1 MRNRKKQAFL
11 ISSVIVLALWL
22 PSCRSGRMHQNTS
35 QVDSMGIV
43 TKPHE
48 KKVSFRLYEPKI
60 NTANMKVTV
69 RMNADGRNLSS
80 PATMKIKKDSLI
92 QICIN
97 PVMGIEAVR
106 MEITPKNVVIVNK
119 IQGKFYQT
127 DLSYL
132 SKTFGVTMEFQDLQA
147 LLLNRLFLI
156 GERATTSAECLK
168 HLAAKDLDMGVQL
181 VAAANEAG
189 YAHQFDVDKSGSI
202 TKAQVNYRNVKMKCL
217 YSDFSEK
224 GGVKFPYV
232 INVNAERGKS
242 TGFLDITVKTAEF
255 NKPVKFNVTQKQKYS
270 RVDSPNDLF
279 NF

>member
-156 GERATTSAECLK
+156 GERSTTSAECLK
-168 HLAAKDLDMGVQL
+168 HLAAKDLDMGV
-181 VAAANEAG
+181 
-189 YAHQFDVDKSGSI
+189 
-202 TKAQVNYRNVKMKCL
+202 
-217 YSDFSEK
+217 
-224 GGVKFPYV
+224 
-232 INVNAERGKS
+232 RG
-242 TGFLDITVKTAEF
+242 
-255 NKPVKFNVTQKQKYS
+255 
-270 RVDSPNDLF
+270 
-279 NF
+279 